1 MTTDQ
6 KPLNS
11 GFGAET
17 TAEEIASGIAIFAGK
32 CV

>member
-1 MTTDQ
+1 MRTDQ
-6 KPLNS
+6 KPPNS

-17 TAEEIASGIAIFAGK
+17 TAEEIAPRESTFAGG